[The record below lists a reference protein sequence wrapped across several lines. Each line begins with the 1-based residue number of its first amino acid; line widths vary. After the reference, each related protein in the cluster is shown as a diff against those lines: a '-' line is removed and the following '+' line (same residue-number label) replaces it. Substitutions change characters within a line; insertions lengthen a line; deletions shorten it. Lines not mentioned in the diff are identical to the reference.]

1 MSDSIE
7 TTLRLNPDQKV
18 IQVLQTDGFKV
29 IGLGFMKGQIL
40 EKHKTSTA
48 AFLFVYSGEVEFL
61 INGEN
66 LNLKSGSFFRIPE
79 NVEHEVRAL
88 EDSRLLLVK

>member
-7 TTLRLNPDQKV
+7 TILKLNPDQKV

-29 IGLGFMKGQIL
+29 IGLGFTKGQNL

-48 AFLFVYSGEVEFL
+48 AFLFVHSGEVEFL

-66 LNLKSGSFFRIPE
+66 FNLKSGSFFRIPE

-88 EDSRLLLVK
+88 EDSRLLLIK